1 MSPQLI
7 TGGICAQDLARAQ
20 RRLWRFMASK
30 TKVTP
35 QKEEMPEKEGPETS
49 PDGPLLDLLENR
61 TVRLRRGG
69 AYHRPSR
76 ALAGSRGVRLYQHW
90 RCCRASLC
98 AETWRVLGRQLR
110 GEAAGA
116 ARFRSHLGTG
126 RSAGSSRAKRGAQG
140 WPRRLRRYPHERYS
154 GFSVP
159 AALGGAGTSLGRQSH
174 AK

>member
-1 MSPQLI
+1 
-7 TGGICAQDLARAQ
+7 
-20 RRLWRFMASK
+20 MASK

-61 TVRLRRGG
+61 RYGFG
-69 AYHRPSR
+69 AAAHIIAQVARWQGREVFAFTSTGDVAAQAFARKLPAR
-76 ALAGSRGVRLYQHW
+76 
-90 RCCRASLC
+90 
-98 AETWRVLGRQLR
+98 LGRQLR

-116 ARFRSHLGTG
+116 AQFRSHLGTG

>member
-1 MSPQLI
+1 
-7 TGGICAQDLARAQ
+7 
-20 RRLWRFMASK
+20 MASK

-116 ARFRSHLGTG
+116 ARFRSHLGAG

-159 AALGGAGTSLGRQSH
+159 AALGKASIANLTRSDGRRVLRHRANGRDQDRDRSLSARPCQ
-174 AK
+174 